1 MGIDFQ
7 SFILIFTRVVSML
20 FGIPIIGARN
30 VPKGF
35 RIGLA
40 FFTSMIL
47 MHIVRVDTSGLSTD
61 LLSLGMAIG
70 GECLIGFT
78 IGLMAKLVFTAVEM
92 AGELMGFQMGFAIV
106 NVIDPQT
113 SSQVPIIGQFQTILA
128 TLIFLSINA
137 HHQFLTALAGSFEL
151 VPPLHVTLS
160 GELIN
165 KMARLTGDMFI
176 LAFKIGAP
184 VIVALFITN
193 MAMSII
199 AKTIPQINIL
209 IVGFPLTIAGGL
221 LVMSLSLP
229 LFVYMMQ
236 RVFER
241 MGGDMMGVLSVM
253 GR

>member
-1 MGIDFQ
+1 
-7 SFILIFTRVVSML
+7 ML

-40 FFTSMIL
+40 FFISMIL
-47 MHIVRVDTSGLSTD
+47 MHIVRVDTSGLSTN
-61 LLSLGMAIG
+61 LLSLGVAIG
-70 GECLIGFT
+70 GECLIGFI
-78 IGLMAKLVFTAVEM
+78 IGLMARLIFTALEM

-113 SSQVPIIGQFQTILA
+113 SSQVPIIGQFQTILG

-151 VPPLHVTLS
+151 VPPLRVALS
-160 GELIN
+160 GELMS
-165 KMARLTGDMFI
+165 KVVRLTGDMFI

-209 IVGFPLTIAGGL
+209 IVGFPLTISVGL
-221 LVMSLSLP
+221 LVMGLSLP
-229 LFVYMMQ
+229 LFVYLMQ
-236 RVFER
+236 RVFEG
-241 MGGDMMGVLSVM
+241 MSENMMGVLSTM

>member
-7 SFILIFTRVVSML
+7 SFILIFTRVASML
-20 FGIPIIGARN
+20 FGIPILGARN
-30 VPKGF
+30 VPVGF
-35 RIGLA
+35 KIGLA

-47 MHIVRVDTSGLSTD
+47 MNIVRVDTAGLSTD
-61 LLSLGMAIG
+61 LLSLGVAIG
-70 GECLIGFT
+70 GECLIGLT
-78 IGLMAKLVFTAVEM
+78 IALMAKLIFTAVEM

-137 HHQFLTALAGSFEL
+137 HHQFLMALAGSFEL

-160 GELIN
+160 GDLMI
-165 KMARLTGDMFI
+165 KVVRLAGDMFI

-193 MAMSII
+193 MAMGII

-236 RVFER
+236 RVFEGMSR
-241 MGGDMMGVLSVM
+241 DMMGILSVM